1 MSRSG
6 PSNRKMRR
14 HSAQQKRKGGS
25 APPQADIQ
33 VLIDLCRGGRFD
45 EARPAAQTFT
55 RRWPSHPV
63 GWNALAMA
71 HDGLNEP
78 AAAAAA
84 YRRALECEPNNVE
97 ARNNLGNALRA
108 SGEPAAAVKAFR
120 EVLTARPDHVTA
132 RFNLGLALEDQGEAG
147 AAVTAYQEVL
157 ERRPGFAEAAIGM
170 ARAQG
175 ALGDHA
181 AGEATLRQ
189 ALAQQPRHAG
199 LLASLADLLAA
210 DGREDEAERC
220 YREAIKAHPG
230 EVHLRLNL
238 ANLLRHR
245 ESLTAAEAEC
255 REALKRAPDLA
266 AVHFALAGILAAGNR
281 LTAARESHERALELD
296 PDLVPAWHDLG
307 DVLMDLGQLD
317 EAESAHRRAAELSP
331 DVPEAWRNLG
341 VALAVMGRRERAIAA
356 LRHALTLR
364 PDYGEAWYHLAVTKR
379 FTDEQDDDLTRI
391 EALLAGTTLADD
403 DRAWLHYAA
412 GKAVDD
418 LGTDPRRMF
427 EHCQAANRIRRA
439 ELDYD
444 VVADETFLADVAT
457 AFADSATYGATDG
470 GDPSPAPVFIVGM
483 WRSGTTLVE
492 HILASHGEMHGGG
505 ERNELPSLVTARD
518 QAESRPFPAWVD
530 GLDAASRADLGGQYR
545 ARVIDPVADSASR
558 VTDKRPDNFRYLGL
572 IAELLPNAR
581 IIHVRRHPLDTCLS
595 MFTRPLSVQMPYAFD
610 LVELGR
616 YYRAYAELM
625 AHWREVLPAGML
637 LEIDYEALVAD
648 TEAQSRRLVEHVG
661 LDWDPACLDF
671 HRNERAVVTASLAQV
686 RQPIY
691 HGSVERWRPYADH
704 LQPLI
709 DTLGPLAA
717 TDSAASP
724 Q

>member
-14 HSAQQKRKGGS
+14 HSAQQKRKGGG
-25 APPQADIQ
+25 APPPADIQ
-33 VLIDLCRGGRFD
+33 ALIDLCRGGRFD
-45 EARPAAQTFT
+45 EALAAAQAFT

-78 AAAAAA
+78 AAAATA
-84 YRRALECEPNNVE
+84 YRRALQCEPDNVE

-108 SGEPAAAVKAFR
+108 SGEPTAAVKAFR

-147 AAVTAYQEVL
+147 AAVTAYRETL

-220 YREAIKAHPG
+220 YRQAITAHPG
-230 EVHLRLNL
+230 EVHLRVNL
-238 ANLLRHR
+238 ANLLLHQWR
-245 ESLTAAEAEC
+245 LAAAEAEC
-255 REALKRAPDLA
+255 REALARAPDLA
-266 AVHFALAGILAAGNR
+266 AVHFALGKILAADNR
-281 LTAARESHERALELD
+281 LTAAREAFEHVLELA
-296 PDLVPAWHDLG
+296 PDLAMAGHELG
-307 DVLMDLGQLD
+307 DVLMDLGRLD
-317 EAESAHRRAAELSP
+317 DAEAAHRHAANLH
-331 DVPEAWRNLG
+331 PEAPTGWRHLG
-341 VALAVMGRRERAIAA
+341 VALAVMGRLESAIDS
-356 LRHALTLR
+356 LRHAIELR
-364 PDYGEAWYHLAVTKR
+364 PDYGEAWYHLAVSR
-379 FTDEQDDDLTRI
+379 QFTDEHDGDLAAMET
-391 EALLAGTTLADD
+391 LLADATLSDD

-418 LGTDPRRMF
+418 LGSDPRRMF

-444 VVADETFLADVAT
+444 IAADEAFLADVRH
-457 AFADSATYGATDG
+457 AFAGRATDG
-470 GDPSPAPVFIVGM
+470 GDPVPAPVFIVGM

-492 HILASHGEMHGGG
+492 HILASHGAIHGGG
-505 ERNELPSLVTARD
+505 ERNELPALVAARD
-518 QAESRPFPAWVD
+518 RDENAPFPAWVD
-530 GLDAASRADLGGQYR
+530 GLDAAARSELGRQYR
-545 ARVIDPVADSASR
+545 ERVIDPVAERASR

-572 IAELLPNAR
+572 IAEMLPNAR

-595 MFTRPLSVQMPYAFD
+595 VFTRPLSAQMPYAFD

-637 LEIDYEALVAD
+637 LDVDYEALVAD
-648 TEAQSRRLVEHVG
+648 TEAQSRRLVEHIG

-717 TDSAASP
+717 IDSPASP
-724 Q
+724 SPANK